1 MIICVLWILC
11 FWSAAKMHNPLSCNP
26 RVLVI
31 FSLNVDFHLQDFLIY
46 ICAKKSPLSM
56 QMKTFSN
63 HLVRSFL
70 PLLCSIYHFSVNS
83 SFLLCLPLFLL
94 HYYLILQVFNSL
106 VPYLLDHSSKMIKHF
121 YPQINWPRFSFFILS
136 LPIFDCAFL
145 YIHPSIHPSIFLFLS
160 LSLSLS
166 VYHNLS
172 SSLSHTNFPSRTF
185 FTSSNFQTHF
195 SSHSTRHNPF
205 SEFKISPIWYLIGQ
219 LQQRSI
225 NVLGGERPSRVCKF
239 KSWHPILDGF
249 ICWIIVLFQTTGNIW
264 RRGLRWQR
272 TMY

>member
-63 HLVRSFL
+63 HFLPSFL

-136 LPIFDCAFL
+136 LPISDCAFL
-145 YIHPSIHPSIFLFLS
+145 YIHPSIYLSLSFSLS
-160 LSLSLS
+160 LSLSLFTTIFLPLS
-166 VYHNLS
+166 RTQTFHHALS
-172 SSLSHTNFPSRTF
+172 SLHLIFKHIFHHTAPDITP
-185 FTSSNFQTHF
+185 FQNSKYHQF
-195 SSHSTRHNPF
+195 D
-205 SEFKISPIWYLIGQ
+205 IWLANC
-219 LQQRSI
+219 SK
-225 NVLGGERPSRVCKF
+225 EA
-239 KSWHPILDGF
+239 
-249 ICWIIVLFQTTGNIW
+249 
-264 RRGLRWQR
+264 
-272 TMY
+272 

>member
-63 HLVRSFL
+63 HFLPSFL

-136 LPIFDCAFL
+136 LPICDCAFL
-145 YIHPSIHPSIFLFLS
+145 YIHPSIYLSLSFSLS

-166 VYHNLS
+166 LCLTQSFYLS
-172 SSLSHTNFPSRTF
+172 LAHKLSI
-185 FTSSNFQTHF
+185 THF
-195 SSHSTRHNPF
+195 LH
-205 SEFKISPIWYLIGQ
+205 
-219 LQQRSI
+219 
-225 NVLGGERPSRVCKF
+225 
-239 KSWHPILDGF
+239 F
-249 ICWIIVLFQTTGNIW
+249 I
-264 RRGLRWQR
+264 
-272 TMY
+272 